1 MEVPHDLKSP
11 DAAQPLDSISDGRTW
26 GPVTAQS
33 HNVEAKL
40 LFPIKQRW
48 LGLIHSARPRR
59 VWKAGCAYAW
69 GHRGELIKGVT
80 IGVLAL
86 CLIVLADSVGPAQRQ
101 AADPIARMIH
111 TAQGDLSPRGL
122 RRVSAGM
129 SPYAQGISERLTT
142 AGAEWTPRGPVGW
155 PAYDLTRLPTL
166 LQHDLTFDEAREF
179 NSYIPAADLPLAEV
193 KPFLLPVKTG
203 SERARAEECLSQAVY
218 YEAGFESG
226 EGQEA
231 VAQVILNRLR
241 HPAYPK
247 SVCGVVYQGSQRG
260 GGCQFSFTC
269 DGSLTKPPSV
279 AAWQR
284 SKFVAAQALNGFVYR
299 AVGSATH
306 YHADY
311 VFPFWAPTLVKLR
324 QIGAHIFYRMT
335 GPSGAA
341 EAFDGQYAGGETV
354 LSPEILGGGDA
365 LTPNA
370 PTVKPVAAPL
380 PPAQTVTITL
390 GGETKTYVVG
400 PSATAGPGGQPTG
413 APLVPVAG
421 TLNAAR
427 RKPTPAEIADINEKL
442 RLREEQ
448 QKARPENAP
457 ASAQAAP

>member
-1 MEVPHDLKSP
+1 MEVPHDTQPP
-11 DAAQPLDSISDGRTW
+11 DTTEPTDSTTGCRTQ
-26 GPVTAQS
+26 GPATTQT
-33 HNVEAKL
+33 HNLEAKL
-40 LFPIKQRW
+40 LFPIKQP
-48 LGLIHSARPRR
+48 GLSPIQTAKLRR
-59 VWKAGCAYAW
+59 GWNRACAYVW
-69 GHRGELIKGVT
+69 TNRRDLVKGVV
-80 IGVLAL
+80 IGFTAL
-86 CLIVLADSVGPAQRQ
+86 CLILLADSIGPAQRQ
-101 AADPIARMIH
+101 AADPIARMIN

-129 SPYAQGISERLTT
+129 SPYAQGIAERLAT
-142 AGAEWTPRGPVGW
+142 GEAEWSPKGPPGW
-155 PAYDLTRLPTL
+155 PDYNLAKLPTL
-166 LQHDLTFDEAREF
+166 LKHDLTFDEAREF
-179 NSYIPAADLPLAEV
+179 NNSIPAADLPLAEM
-193 KPFLLPVKTG
+193 KPFLLPGKTG
-203 SERARAEECLSQAVY
+203 TERVRAEECLSQAVY

-247 SVCGVVYQGSQRG
+247 SVCGVVYQGSQRPT
-260 GGCQFSFTC
+260 GCQFSFTC
-269 DGSLTKPPSV
+269 DGSLTKAPAM

-284 SKFVAAQALNGFVYR
+284 SKFVAAQALNGFVYQP
-299 AVGSATH
+299 VGSATH

-335 GPSGAA
+335 GPSGGVG
-341 EAFDGQYAGGETV
+341 AFDGQYAGGETV
-354 LSPEILGGGDA
+354 LSPEILAGGDA

-370 PTVKPVAAPL
+370 PTIRPVAAP
-380 PPAQTVTITL
+380 PPPQTVTITL

-400 PSATAGPGGQPTG
+400 PPAMAGPGQVQPTG

-442 RLREEQ
+442 RILEDQ
-448 QKARPENAP
+448 QKARSDNPPAP
-457 ASAQAAP
+457 